1 MVVNYLLI
9 ILIKNIFLLI
19 KTISGT
25 LISMNKIRL
34 EYIQAVSGGY
44 NKEDIYYKEVIDLDI

>member
-19 KTISGT
+19 KTINGT